1 MLSVWEYETANR
13 GLLQLANA
21 FLQSIEFRSVG
32 LQYST
37 ILYY

>member
-1 MLSVWEYETANR
+1 MFNVWEYETAKP

-21 FLQSIEFRSVG
+21 FHQSIQFRSVG

-37 ILYY
+37 VLYY